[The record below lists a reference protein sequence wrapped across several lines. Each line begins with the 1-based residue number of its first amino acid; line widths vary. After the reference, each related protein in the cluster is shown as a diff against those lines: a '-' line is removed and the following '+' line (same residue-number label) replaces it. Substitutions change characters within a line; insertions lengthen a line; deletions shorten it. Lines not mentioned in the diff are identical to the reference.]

1 MWLLRQSSF
10 INVKICF
17 SGFAIWCCI
26 SKRLLNQKKKSAK
39 YLQGNGKSC
48 TFAMFFMVLDLRLV
62 KIGCRD
68 DNQFFLCLPDS
79 SGYSACFAWL
89 VSPVFLIFR
98 MGVLY
103 DNLMMWGCMKKSATW
118 CARSTSYSCCW
129 CASCRCL
136 CKNPHF
142 HLQKFCISRLPS

>member
-1 MWLLRQSSF
+1 MQECAEWSAECVLVL
-10 INVKICF
+10 NM
-17 SGFAIWCCI
+17 
-26 SKRLLNQKKKSAK
+26 KRNTRI
-39 YLQGNGKSC
+39 YLEEKAD
-48 TFAMFFMVLDLRLV
+48 TRIFAMFFMVLDLRLV

-103 DNLMMWGCMKKSATW
+103 DNLMM
-118 CARSTSYSCCW
+118 
-129 CASCRCL
+129 
-136 CKNPHF
+136 
-142 HLQKFCISRLPS
+142 